1 MRVKVKRKE
10 RLELEE
16 EREDLL
22 DLFVVLRRPAEK
34 RACIELIEEVD
45 ACLDDVYSAH
55 EAAKSFPRMLYN
67 CVTQYAFKPDQIVSI
82 RNAWQSRMALDR
94 DRVWIRLPPKL
105 KLKRFTWEE
114 GLLCFLNRLASIQ
127 TFSQMVPRYGLKESD
142 LCALFGFM
150 LEDFCNIFGHLLQD
164 LTLYAPYLPEC
175 AMGASNNGMPFDNC
189 PFFLDGT
196 FRRVSSQGVDFALL

>member
-1 MRVKVKRKE
+1 MTGFLSREVPDVLVFPTFCHILVFQEVRVPGILVCGLKVKRKE

-82 RNAWQSRMALDR
+82 RNAWQSRMALD
-94 DRVWIRLPPKL
+94 
-105 KLKRFTWEE
+105 
-114 GLLCFLNRLASIQ
+114 
-127 TFSQMVPRYGLKESD
+127 
-142 LCALFGFM
+142 
-150 LEDFCNIFGHLLQD
+150 
-164 LTLYAPYLPEC
+164 
-175 AMGASNNGMPFDNC
+175 
-189 PFFLDGT
+189 
-196 FRRVSSQGVDFALL
+196 